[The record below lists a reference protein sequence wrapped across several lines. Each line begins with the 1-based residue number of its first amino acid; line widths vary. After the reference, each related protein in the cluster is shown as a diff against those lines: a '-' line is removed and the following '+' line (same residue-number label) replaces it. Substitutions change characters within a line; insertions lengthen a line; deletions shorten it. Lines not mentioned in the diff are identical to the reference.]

1 MIGGFNNSDFDRQ
14 NITLPNLRAL
24 QYTFYLCFELLFLH
38 LWQHL
43 SLFAF
48 IIIIIR
54 FLNEN
59 DEY

>member
-1 MIGGFNNSDFDRQ
+1 MIGGFNNGDFDCQ
-14 NITLPNLRAL
+14 SPNLRAL
-24 QYTFYLCFELLFLH
+24 WYMFYLCFELSFLH

-54 FLNEN
+54 FLNEK